1 MDDVVAMAEEEGQKR
16 RGLIFTR
23 DINAGHLLTAIMI
36 ALGMVAGYAAFYSR
50 INLLEFQQKSQQEV
64 ITELR
69 STQVQMSQAITRLT
83 IIQEQMQKQLER
95 AK

>member
-1 MDDVVAMAEEEGQKR
+1 MDEVIAMSNGEGQKR
-16 RGLIFTR
+16 RGLTFSPE
-23 DINAGHLLTAIMI
+23 INAGHALTALMI
-36 ALGMVAGYAAFYSR
+36 AIGIVVGYASFYSR
-50 INLLEFQQKSQQEV
+50 INLLEFQQQSQSSV

-69 STQVQMSQAITRLT
+69 STQIQMSQAITRLT